1 MVYFKTLEIL
11 GPKKIW
17 QEVDMRQLKYSLGS
31 QLHYTICN

>member
-11 GPKKIW
+11 GLKNIW
-17 QEVDMRQLKYSLGS
+17 EEVDMRQLKYLLGS